1 MVRKDWS
8 RDKNMKGSLNSTAA
22 RLGVDGFSCPLP
34 NWEGTCA
41 SPPPPFPGAL
51 TILSIFLSCQMVESL
66 EGHWDTFIP
75 FEGGHFP
82 TESE

>member
-1 MVRKDWS
+1 MPAVLS
-8 RDKNMKGSLNSTAA
+8 LLLGSSLVCEQIIA
-22 RLGVDGFSCPLP
+22 L
-34 NWEGTCA
+34 A
-41 SPPPPFPGAL
+41 SPPFPGAL